1 VTTVSIPE
9 LSLVVLIGVSGS
21 GKSTFAAKHFL
32 STEVLSSDR
41 FRGMV
46 GDDENDQS
54 VTKEAFEALH
64 ALAGIRLRMGRLTV
78 VDATNVQPEARAP
91 LVRLA
96 KEHHVLPVA
105 IVLDVA
111 EELAQ
116 ERNATR
122 PDRDFGPH
130 VVRRQRNLLRRSLGG
145 LSREGFRRVAV
156 LKGPDEIEA
165 AEVVREPAW
174 SNKRA
179 LHGPFDI
186 IGDVH
191 GCHVELIELLAALG
205 YEEVGGV
212 FRHPAGRTVVFLGD
226 LVDRGPA
233 TPAVLRTAMTM
244 VEAGSAICIPGNHE
258 QKMLRALRGA
268 NVRLTYGLAESMEQL
283 GSEPEEFRKQVE
295 RFLDGLVSHYVLD
308 DGKLVVA
315 HAGMREDMQGRAS
328 GAVRAFALYGD
339 TSGETDEF
347 GLPVRYPWAEDYR
360 GSAIVAY
367 GHTPTPE
374 AEWVNGTICIDTGC
388 VFGGKLTALRYPERE
403 LVSVPAHRTY
413 YASVKPFLTEAAPP
427 VEVDARRPAT
437 VLDIDDVIGNRGIET
452 RLHGRLTIPE
462 ERAAAAIEAMS
473 RFAVDPRWLIYLPP
487 TMSPTA
493 TSQLPD
499 LLEHPAEAF
508 DDYRRAGVPTVI
520 CEEKHM
526 GSRCIVIVC
535 RDEEVAAARFGT
547 SRRGVA
553 VTRTGRTFFP
563 DEAMGEAFLDA
574 VGAAIGTTG
583 LWDELQTEWLAL
595 DGEAMPWS
603 LKAEGLL
610 RSQYAAV
617 GAAASAAT
625 HAAVAWLAAAHERG
639 VDVASLLETEQRRHR
654 DALAFVEAYRPYCW
668 PVDSL
673 ADVRFAPFQILA
685 GEGATYVDRDHTWHM
700 EAAARLAE
708 AAPALIV
715 PTRHRVVDVTDQVSM
730 DGAVSWWQEITTTGE
745 GMVVKPS
752 PPIIRSGRRPAQP
765 GIKVRGPEYLR
776 IIYGPEYSDAENLE
790 RLRQRALGRKRSLA
804 LREFALGVEA
814 LERFVRREPL
824 FRVHECVFGV
834 LALESEPVDP
844 RL

>member
-1 VTTVSIPE
+1 VTTIAIPE

-32 STEVLSSDR
+32 PTEVMSSDR

-46 GDDENDQS
+46 GDDENDQG

-64 ALAGIRLRMGRLTV
+64 AVAGIRLRMGRLTV
-78 VDATNVQPEARAP
+78 IDATNVQPEARAP

-96 KEHHVLPVA
+96 REHHVLPVA

-111 EELAQ
+111 EELAH

-122 PDRDFGPH
+122 PDRAFGPH
-130 VVRRQRNLLRRSLGG
+130 VVRRQRNLLRRSLGR
-145 LSREGFRRVAV
+145 LSKEGFRRVAV
-156 LKGPDEIEA
+156 LKGPAEIEA
-165 AEVVREPAW
+165 AQVVREPAW
-174 SNKRA
+174 SDKRG

-186 IGDVH
+186 IGDIH
-191 GCHVELIELLAALG
+191 GCHDELVELFGALG
-205 YEEVGGV
+205 YDDGDGDGV
-212 FRHPAGRTVVFLGD
+212 FRHPEDRTVVFLGD

-233 TPAVLRTAMTM
+233 TPAVLRMAMTM
-244 VEAGSAICIPGNHE
+244 VEAGTAICVPGNHE
-258 QKMLRALRGA
+258 QKMLRALRDA

-283 GSEPEEFRKQVE
+283 GAEPEEFRQQVE

-360 GSAIVAY
+360 GSAMVVY

-374 AEWVNGTICIDTGC
+374 AEWVNGTICVDTGC

-413 YASVKPFLTEAAPP
+413 YESVKPFLAEAAPA
-427 VEVDARRPAT
+427 VEADAQRPAT

-462 ERAAAAIEAMS
+462 DRAAAAIEAMS

-487 TMSPTA
+487 TMAPTA

-508 DDYRRAGVPTVI
+508 DDYRRAGVATVI

-535 RDEEVAAARFGT
+535 RNDDVAAARFRTRG
-547 SRRGVA
+547 RGVA
-553 VTRTGRTFFP
+553 VTRTGRAFFP
-563 DEAMGEAFLDA
+563 EAATADAFLDE
-574 VGAAIGTTG
+574 VGAAIDAAG

-595 DGEAMPWS
+595 DGETMPWS

-617 GAAASAAT
+617 GASASAAT
-625 HAAVAWLAAAHERG
+625 DAAVAALAAANTRG
-639 VDVASLLETEQRRHR
+639 VDVASLL
-654 DALAFVEAYRPYCW
+654 
-668 PVDSL
+668 
-673 ADVRFAPFQILA
+673 
-685 GEGATYVDRDHTWHM
+685 
-700 EAAARLAE
+700 
-708 AAPALIV
+708 
-715 PTRHRVVDVTDQVSM
+715 
-730 DGAVSWWQEITTTGE
+730 
-745 GMVVKPS
+745 
-752 PPIIRSGRRPAQP
+752 
-765 GIKVRGPEYLR
+765 
-776 IIYGPEYSDAENLE
+776 
-790 RLRQRALGRKRSLA
+790 
-804 LREFALGVEA
+804 
-814 LERFVRREPL
+814 
-824 FRVHECVFGV
+824 
-834 LALESEPVDP
+834 
-844 RL
+844 